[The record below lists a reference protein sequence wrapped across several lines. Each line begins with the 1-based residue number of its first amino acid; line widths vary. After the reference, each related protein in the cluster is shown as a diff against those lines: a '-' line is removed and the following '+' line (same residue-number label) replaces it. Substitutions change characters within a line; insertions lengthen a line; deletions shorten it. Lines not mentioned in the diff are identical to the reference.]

1 MGAGRD
7 LWDERAETE
16 ARRAGAP
23 AEAGRRQVAVAL
35 QYDPDQADA
44 PRVTA
49 SGKGQL
55 AEQILNLAFANGVKV
70 RTDPD
75 LAQVLAA
82 VEVDTVI
89 PIEAFA
95 AVAEILA
102 YVYRANNQAV
112 PVKTTQAEPGSGI
125 LAEPGSGI
133 LAEPGSGEDS
143 RA

>member
-7 LWDERAETE
+7 LWDERAEKAAE
-16 ARRAGAP
+16 RAAVAAP
-23 AEAGRRQVAVAL
+23 SAGGPRRQVAVAL

-49 SGKGQL
+49 SGKGAL

-89 PIEAFA
+89 PIEAFT

-102 YVYRANNQAV
+102 YVYRANNRAV
-112 PVKTTQAEPGSGI
+112 PVKSEPDDNEEAE
-125 LAEPGSGI
+125 A
-133 LAEPGSGEDS
+133 
-143 RA
+143 

>member
-7 LWDERAETE
+7 LWDERAEQ
-16 ARRAGAP
+16 
-23 AEAGRRQVAVAL
+23 EAGRAAAASAAPGRARQVAVAL

-49 SGKGQL
+49 SGKGAL

-89 PIEAFA
+89 PIEAFT

-102 YVYRANNQAV
+102 YVYRANNRAV
-112 PVKTTQAEPGSGI
+112 PVKSGDAEP
-125 LAEPGSGI
+125 
-133 LAEPGSGEDS
+133 
-143 RA
+143 